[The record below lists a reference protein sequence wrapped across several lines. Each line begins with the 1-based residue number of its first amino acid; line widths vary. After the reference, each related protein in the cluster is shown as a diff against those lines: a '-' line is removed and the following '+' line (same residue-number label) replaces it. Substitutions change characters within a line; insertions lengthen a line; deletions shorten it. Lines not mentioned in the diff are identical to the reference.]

1 MKSSNND
8 PFTGLGLALVVYFV
22 VAFSLC
28 FAKPSHHQFGCVF
41 TGIFLYPL
49 VLAFPAVIIAMVNS
63 ILIWRKKMIP
73 PGFIA
78 ASIMVYGP
86 LLMLGMELFRH
97 LPDGL
102 WGASA
107 VAAISCGI
115 GWAFA
120 VLRPSYRNRNSS
132 MSA

>member
-1 MKSSNND
+1 MKSNND
-8 PFTGLGLALVVYFV
+8 PFSGLGLALLVYFV

-28 FAKPSHHQFGCVF
+28 FAKPSHHQFGCVL

-49 VLAFPAVIIAMVNS
+49 VLVFPVAIIVVVNS
-63 ILIWRKKMIP
+63 ILVWRKKRIP

-86 LLMLGMELFRH
+86 LLVLGMKLFRH
-97 LPDGL
+97 FADGL
-102 WGASA
+102 WGVSA
-107 VAAISCGI
+107 VAAISCAI

-132 MSA
+132 MIA